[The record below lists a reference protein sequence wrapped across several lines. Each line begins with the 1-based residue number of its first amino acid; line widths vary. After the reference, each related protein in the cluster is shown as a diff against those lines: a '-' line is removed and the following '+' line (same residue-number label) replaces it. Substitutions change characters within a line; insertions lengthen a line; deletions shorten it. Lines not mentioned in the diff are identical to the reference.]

1 VEENAGTVVVVDVGT
16 EVVEVAE
23 VVVVV
28 DVVEVAE
35 TLEGCVVVDERAAGR
50 LLLQL
55 AKRTARAKEPRPNA
69 ICLPTAIFFRSGR
82 QQSPRAKASRR
93 FRGAGGM
100 AISSQQAAPEP
111 RLHRTIADRATPE
124 PGRVQPSDVWRPS
137 ARPRQTSGGRC

>member
-55 AKRTARAKEPRPNA
+55 AKRTARAREPRPNA
-69 ICLPTAIFFRSGR
+69 ICLPTAIFFRTGR
-82 QQSPRAKASRR
+82 QRSPSGKGIQAFPWRGRYGHQLPAGCAGAQAPSHHCRSSDA
-93 FRGAGGM
+93 GAG
-100 AISSQQAAPEP
+100 S
-111 RLHRTIADRATPE
+111 
-124 PGRVQPSDVWRPS
+124 RP
-137 ARPRQTSGGRC
+137 AE

>member
-1 VEENAGTVVVVDVGT
+1 VEENAGTVVVVDVDT

-23 VVVVV
+23 VGVVV

-82 QQSPRAKASRR
+82 QQWEATEPSGKGIQAFPWRGRYGHQLPAGCAGAQAPSHHCRSSDA
-93 FRGAGGM
+93 GAG
-100 AISSQQAAPEP
+100 S
-111 RLHRTIADRATPE
+111 
-124 PGRVQPSDVWRPS
+124 RP
-137 ARPRQTSGGRC
+137 AE